1 MPEVKSREK
10 PFRLQ
15 DHHRA
20 HLLSTV
26 AKPSASSANEPDFS
40 EPLTNVQSERL
51 LRQEALDAFK
61 SFAADESEGEED
73 DGFLK
78 KRVKS
83 EHELKEEEA
92 AYRKFLLESGGGEDE
107 VRKVLGLQPK
117 TVQKEEDDEDMQDG
131 DSDDGEVLD
140 GQADAEDS
148 TSTQKPKKAKQSN
161 DDFLM
166 K

>member
-1 MPEVKSREK
+1 M
-10 PFRLQ
+10 
-15 DHHRA
+15 
-20 HLLSTV
+20 STV
-26 AKPSASSANEPDFS
+26 AKPSSSSNEPDFS

-61 SFAADESEGEED
+61 SFGGEESDGEED

-117 TVQKEEDDEDMQDG
+117 TVQKEDEEEDMSEG
-131 DSDDGEVLD
+131 DSDDGEVVTSEAGVEAL
-140 GQADAEDS
+140 
-148 TSTQKPKKAKQSN
+148 TSTQNPKKAKQSN